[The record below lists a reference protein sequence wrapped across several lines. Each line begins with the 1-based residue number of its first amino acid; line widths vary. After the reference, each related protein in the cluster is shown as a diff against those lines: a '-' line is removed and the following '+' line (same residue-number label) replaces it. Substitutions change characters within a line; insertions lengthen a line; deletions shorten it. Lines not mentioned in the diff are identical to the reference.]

1 MAQTL
6 GMPTPVRRLVLPAVA
21 LAAFA
26 AAGCQSNKVMQP
38 SQAQTAGMRIDVVK
52 ADYSQRKQRID
63 VRVRIWNDHDQR
75 VHYDLGDV
83 RLQFKG
89 REVSPTPGMTKD
101 QNPDVQ
107 AKSNRQFDW
116 SFEVGDVRLQFKGRE
131 VSPTPGMTKDQ
142 NPDVQAKSNR
152 QFDWSFEVG
161 DVIGEGTYPIM
172 IRNLQKGGAPL
183 GETAEFKINLGA

>member
-1 MAQTL
+1 
-6 GMPTPVRRLVLPAVA
+6 
-21 LAAFA
+21 
-26 AAGCQSNKVMQP
+26 MQP

-116 SFEVGDVRLQFKGRE
+116 SFEVGDV
-131 VSPTPGMTKDQ
+131 
-142 NPDVQAKSNR
+142 
-152 QFDWSFEVG
+152 
-161 DVIGEGTYPIM
+161 IGEGTYPIM

>member
-1 MAQTL
+1 
-6 GMPTPVRRLVLPAVA
+6 MPTPVRRIVLPAVA

-26 AAGCQSNKVMQP
+26 AAGCQSNKVVQP
-38 SQAQTAGMRIDVVK
+38 AQAQTAGMRVDVVK
-52 ADYSQRKQRID
+52 ADYSQRRQRID

-89 REVSPTPGMTKD
+89 REVSPTP
-101 QNPDVQ
+101 
-107 AKSNRQFDW
+107 S
-116 SFEVGDVRLQFKGRE
+116 
-131 VSPTPGMTKDQ
+131 MTKDQ